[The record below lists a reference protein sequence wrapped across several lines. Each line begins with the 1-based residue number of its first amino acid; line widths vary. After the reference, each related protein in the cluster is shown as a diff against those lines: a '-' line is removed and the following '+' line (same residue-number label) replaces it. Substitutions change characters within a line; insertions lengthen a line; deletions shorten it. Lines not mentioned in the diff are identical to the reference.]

1 MNVMVALDES
11 EESFHALNWVLSNIL
26 QPVNIAA
33 AGSSGEA
40 EDDNHNRENNESMV
54 YLVHVN
60 LPFQTYVYPAG
71 PVVYPTT
78 SVLDSVREAQAQIST
93 AIFGRASRSCH
104 EKGVKAETV
113 SLNGDPK
120 DMICQAAE
128 ERHIDLLVVGSRGL
142 GMFKRAFLG
151 SVSDYCAHHAQ
162 CPVLIVKPPKQFT
175 DNVRQTAV
183 HQPKAT

>member
-1 MNVMVALDES
+1 MVIDMTQYYILPITVYMK
-11 EESFHALNWVLSNIL
+11 SFYV
-26 QPVNIAA
+26 
-33 AGSSGEA
+33 
-40 EDDNHNRENNESMV
+40 V
-54 YLVHVN
+54 YKLIK
-60 LPFQTYVYPAG
+60 LECLFEIFLYA
-71 PVVYPTT
+71 VVYPTT

-93 AIFGRASRSCH
+93 AIFGRALRSCH

-128 ERHIDLLVVGSRGL
+128 ERHVDLLVVGSRGL

-162 CPVLIVKPPKQFT
+162 CPVLIVKPPKEFT